1 MPSPLAMPGETDLT
15 KIVWN
20 PDSRHGRVMNTVET
34 LKIVKKTKEEVLAG
48 RWQVGTI
55 EQRLKLALQRSGKKR
70 GPMRPEGAR
79 A

>member
-20 PDSRHGRVMNTVET
+20 PDSRHGRVMNLTET
-34 LKIVKKTKEEVLAG
+34 LKVVKRSKEEILEG
-48 RWQVGTI
+48 RWRVGTV

-70 GPMRPEGAR
+70 GPMRPEEATV
-79 A
+79 